1 MKLTD
6 IIALAKAGYTAAEV
20 KELAALEVAEAGS
33 APEPNRAA
41 EPAEQQTMAPEQP
54 QPEEEP
60 VAHETMPERDNKELE
75 ELSQK
80 VIDLEAKL
88 AAAQK
93 ANTKKDLSGSEPTSA
108 EAFADVMR
116 NFM

>member
-1 MKLTD
+1 MKLVD

-41 EPAEQQTMAPEQP
+41 EPAEQQTATPEQP

-60 VAHETMPERDNKELE
+60 VAHDMSERDNKELE
-75 ELSQK
+75 ELNQK
-80 VIDLEAKL
+80 VIDLETKL